1 MQGGL
6 EEVGA
11 TLKFELRG
19 RRWIDS
25 SEFNRH
31 LCAMQLSR
39 NATDAARI
47 FGGRAKFHLS
57 RSIPVFRDS
66 PLGTTDERRWARKE
80 SACFVFWEGEVPPEP
95 PHSCVS

>member
-11 TLKFELRG
+11 ILKFELR
-19 RRWIDS
+19 RFRWIDS

-31 LCAMQLSR
+31 LCAMLLSR
-39 NATDAARI
+39 SATDGARI

-57 RSIPVFRDS
+57 RSIPVFRES
-66 PLGTTDERRWARKE
+66 CFFQPRMNTD
-80 SACFVFWEGEVPPEP
+80 G
-95 PHSCVS
+95 HG

>member
-11 TLKFELRG
+11 ILKFELR
-19 RRWIDS
+19 RLRWIDS

-31 LCAMQLSR
+31 LCALLLSR
-39 NATDAARI
+39 NATDAACI

-66 PLGTTDERRWARKE
+66 PLGTTDERRWARIIGDLVV
-80 SACFVFWEGEVPPEP
+80 A
-95 PHSCVS
+95 